1 MSYFG
6 FLAIF
11 LGVPIVLLTAVLVRE
26 WRGGRRLSAV
36 RSNFPF
42 HLVLLIHIIVAFIY
56 TTPWD
61 NYLVA
66 TNVWWYD
73 PNLVTGI
80 VFGWVPI
87 EEYTFFIVQPIM
99 TGLWLWLLARRG
111 AFAPK
116 RPWDTSTQQQGNR
129 FRQLGISALVA
140 IWVIMVAILLV
151 GWQPGTYMALEL
163 GWAVPPLL
171 LQFWFGGEIIWHY
184 RRLILGGIIP
194 TTLYLAAAD
203 ALAIQSGTWT
213 IDPVQSLNIYIGG
226 ILPIEEFLFFLLT
239 NSMLCLGMTLAL
251 APASQEKFD
260 KIKAA
265 FLSKK
270 TNSVSHVK

>member
-11 LGVPIVLLTAVLVRE
+11 LGVPIALLSAVLVWE
-26 WRGGRRLSAV
+26 WRSGRRLIAI
-36 RSNFPF
+36 RAQYPF
-42 HLVLLIHIIVAFIY
+42 HLVLLIHILIAFLY

-73 PNLVTGI
+73 PELVTGI

-99 TGLWLWLLARRG
+99 AGLWLWLLARRITFG
-111 AFAPK
+111 PK
-116 RPWDTSTQQQGNR
+116 EAGDDTAVQQGQT
-129 FRQLGISALVA
+129 FRQITMFALVLL
-140 IWVIMVAILLV
+140 WLVMVGILLA
-151 GWQPGTYMALEL
+151 GWRPGTYMALEL
-163 GWAVPPLL
+163 GWAIPPLL
-171 LQFWFGGEIIWHY
+171 LQFWFGGHIIWHY
-184 RRLILGGIIP
+184 RRLIIGGIVP

-203 ALAIQSGTWT
+203 ALAIESGTWT
-213 IDPVQSLNIYIGG
+213 IDPAQSLNIYLGG
-226 ILPIEEFLFFLLT
+226 VLPVEEFLFFLLT

-251 APASQEKFD
+251 APASQKRFAQ
-260 KIKAA
+260 IKAA
-265 FLSKK
+265 VLSKK
-270 TNSVSHVK
+270 TNSVPHV